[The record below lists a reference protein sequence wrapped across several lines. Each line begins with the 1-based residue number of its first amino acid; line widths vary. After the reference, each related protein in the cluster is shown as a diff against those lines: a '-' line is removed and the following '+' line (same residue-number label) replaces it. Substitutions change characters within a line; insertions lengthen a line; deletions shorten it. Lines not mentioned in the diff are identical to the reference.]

1 MVPIGGLISLSAAPA
16 GGSHVGIQEKQV
28 GVFAATR
35 WELNALRRALS
46 VEEARSAPG
55 ARCVIGRRGGWRV
68 FLFQT
73 GIGIEAA
80 QGVCRRAFAGQSF
93 DLAVSSGFACAL
105 TAADV
110 GDLLIG
116 TEVLL
121 GGYPDGQTAS
131 DRVLRCSPDLAAA
144 AARAAQGAGLVARSG
159 RLVTV
164 PHVLCRAYEKREV
177 AASAGAI
184 GLDMESAA
192 ICEVAIEQGVPV
204 VVARTVSD
212 LVDEDLP
219 VDFNLFLDRSGWT
232 RGVLSCLTHP
242 AAWSGLNR
250 LRVQAGVSAERLT
263 RFFGP
268 FLDELG

>member
-1 MVPIGGLISLSAAPA
+1 MA
-16 GGSHVGIQEKQV
+16 IQEKQV

-46 VEEARSAPG
+46 VEEACSAVG
-55 ARCVIGRRGGWRV
+55 VRCVIGRRQECRV

-73 GIGIEAA
+73 GIGTEAA
-80 QGVCRRAFAGQSF
+80 QGVCRRAFASRSF

-121 GGYPDGQTAS
+121 GRGPDGQAAP
-131 DRVLRCSPDLAAA
+131 DRVLRCSPELAAA
-144 AARAAQGAGLVARSG
+144 AVRAAQGAGLVARSG
-159 RLVTV
+159 RFVTV
-164 PHVLCRAYEKREV
+164 PHVLRSGHEKRQV
-177 AASAGAI
+177 ARNAGAI

-192 ICEVAIEQGVPV
+192 VCEVAIGQGVPV
-204 VVARTVSD
+204 LVARTVSD

-219 VDFNLFLDRSGWT
+219 LDFNLFLGRWGWT
-232 RGVLSCLTHP
+232 RGVLSCMTHP
-242 AAWSGLNR
+242 RAWSGVNR
-250 LRVQAGVSAERLT
+250 LRVQAGVGAERLT